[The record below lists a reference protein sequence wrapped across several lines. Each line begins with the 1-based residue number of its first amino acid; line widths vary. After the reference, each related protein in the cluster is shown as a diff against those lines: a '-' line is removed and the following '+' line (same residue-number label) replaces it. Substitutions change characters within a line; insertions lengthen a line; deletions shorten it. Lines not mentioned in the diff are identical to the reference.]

1 MDKIFFWDLGI
12 RNAIIDNFKFPDQ
25 RDDVGKLW
33 ENFIIGERLKFLS
46 NNQERRRSF
55 FWRTYTG
62 AELDY
67 VEESADRLN
76 GYEIKWSKARNKVP
90 PSWQSAYPDA
100 AFSLVN
106 RENYFDFISV
116 PGK

>member
-33 ENFIIGERLKFLS
+33 ENLIIGERLKFLS
-46 NNQERRRSF
+46 NNQEHRRSF

-100 AFSLVN
+100 AFRLINS
-106 RENYFDFISV
+106 ENYFNFISTS
-116 PGK
+116 GK